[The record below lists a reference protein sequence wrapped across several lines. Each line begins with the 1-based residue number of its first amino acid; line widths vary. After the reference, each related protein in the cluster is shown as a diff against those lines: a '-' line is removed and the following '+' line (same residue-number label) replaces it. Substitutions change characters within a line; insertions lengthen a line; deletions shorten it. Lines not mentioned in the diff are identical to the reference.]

1 MLAKDRELAQ
11 AQQQLMERVSSV
23 KYIII
28 SCVVTLEVRPRLQE
42 EQLRSSEALVA
53 EFQKSLQQKEF
64 ELESLKTKV
73 TALFTI

>member
-1 MLAKDRELAQ
+1 MAKDRELAQ
-11 AQQQLMERVSSV
+11 AQQQLTERVSSV

-28 SCVVTLEVRPRLQE
+28 SCVVTVEVHPRLQE

-53 EFQKSLQQKEF
+53 EFQKSLQQKEL
-64 ELESLKTKV
+64 ELESLRTKV